1 MSQLARQGSSTVGEG
16 ILVDSGAIF
25 SWSFSAHVCQS
36 AATRLLPPA
45 AVRLLAELLP
55 TAVRLQAAWLTLG
68 SDGDRFATMLS
79 STTYRDFAQFALRAI
94 SSFVASLLF
103 TGTLL
108 KGFGARGT
116 DEIEIDV
123 GNGCGIG
130 GDFGCICPTIHK

>member
-1 MSQLARQGSSTVGEG
+1 LLTN
-16 ILVDSGAIF
+16 
-25 SWSFSAHVCQS
+25 SFKP
-36 AATRLLPPA
+36 LA

-79 STTYRDFAQFALRAI
+79 STTYCDFAQFALRAI

-116 DEIEIDV
+116 DELEIDV

-130 GDFGCICPTIHK
+130 GDFGCICPTIPK